1 MNYSEIANNSERGV
15 ARSTLSRAVVLGGQV
30 SLAVLDTTALVA
42 EGGRRHDLKGD
53 ALSLYGKTVTAAC
66 YLCGWL
72 KRGASALTV
81 SVNADGDFGKL
92 SISGDGN
99 LGLRGYL
106 QNTGC
111 VKGKLGSG
119 TLTVVLDNGEG
130 IPFAGTVPLVSEK
143 MEENFARYFEES
155 EQRLTGVALSVVL
168 DNDGNLVRAG
178 GAFLQALPSADEGVR
193 AKIKEETPRLKAFL
207 ERGEYDRIFDYFGAQ
222 ERDTREAKF
231 ACRCSKERVES
242 LIFSM
247 GKREALKL
255 CEEQGKISVHCEYC
269 NTDYDFSKE
278 RIKELFKR
286 HE

>member
-1 MNYSEIANNSERGV
+1 MNYSEIANNNERATAG
-15 ARSTLSRAVVLGGQV
+15 STLSRALVLGGEV
-30 SLAVLDTTALVA
+30 SLAVLDSTALVW
-42 EGGRRHDLKGD
+42 EGGRRHGLKGD
-53 ALSLYGKTVTAAC
+53 ALSVYGKTVTAAA

-99 LGLRGYL
+99 LNLRGYL

-111 VKGKLGSG
+111 EKGRLGGG

-130 IPFAGTVPLVSEK
+130 IPFAGTVPLVSEE

-168 DNDGNLVRAG
+168 DKEGNLVRAG
-178 GAFLQALPSADEGVR
+178 GAFLQALPAADEEAR
-193 AKIKEETPRLKAFL
+193 ARIKEETPRLKTFL
-207 ERGEYDRIFDYFGAQ
+207 ERGEYDKIFDYFGAE

-231 ACRCSKERVES
+231 SCRCSRERVES

-247 GKREALKL
+247 GKREAVRL